1 METEK
6 FLMRLEETLAQVVR
20 QQEAI
25 CAELVGM
32 RERADSLAEQ
42 RGKAANGAPTRSELL
57 KFLDRFRAGES
68 LGEATTQAWIE
79 VSDVACVK
87 GGLHVVAQREGMHA
101 RLLDACIRAHGGTPR
116 YELPEA
122 VREAAMQR
130 ICDRSRGDAAKV
142 LDFEQ
147 QVGETEKALAPIY
160 EMADRLDDD
169 PETQALLRTIAQD
182 ERSTLEFFQQACALL
197 NPPA

>member
-6 FLMRLEETLAQVVR
+6 FLERLEQTLGQVVR

-32 RERADSLAEQ
+32 RERVDSLAEQ
-42 RGKAANGAPTRSELL
+42 RKAPATGAPTRGELL
-57 KFLDRFRAGES
+57 RFLDRFRAGEA
-68 LGEATTQAWIE
+68 LGAATTKAWIE

-87 GGLHVVAQREGMHA
+87 GGLHVVAEREGMHA
-101 RLLDACIRAHGGTPR
+101 RLLDACIRAHGGSPR

-122 VREAAMQR
+122 VCETAMKR
-130 ICDRSRGDAAKV
+130 VSDRARGDAAKV
-142 LDFEQ
+142 LEFVQ
-147 QVGETEKALAPIY
+147 QVGDCEKALAPIY
-160 EMADRLDDD
+160 EMADRLDGD

-182 ERSTLEFFQQACALL
+182 ERSTLEFFQQACKLL
-197 NPPA
+197 NS

>member
-6 FLMRLEETLAQVVR
+6 FLLRLEETIAHVVR

-32 RERADSLAEQ
+32 RERVDALMEPKS
-42 RGKAANGAPTRSELL
+42 GAASGAPTRAELL
-57 KFLDRFRAGES
+57 RFLDRFRAGEA
-68 LGEATTQAWIE
+68 LGKATAKAWIE

-87 GGLHVVAQREGMHA
+87 GGLRVVAQREGMHA
-101 RLLDACIRAHGGTPR
+101 RLLTDCIRAHGGTPS

-122 VREAAMQR
+122 LRLEAMKRVSDPA
-130 ICDRSRGDAAKV
+130 RGDAAKV
-142 LDFEQ
+142 LEFVQ
-147 QVGETEKALAPIY
+147 QVGETEKALEPIY
-160 EMADRLDDD
+160 QMADRLDGD

-182 ERSTLEFFQQACALL
+182 ERSTLEFFQQACKLL
-197 NPPA
+197 NS

>member
-6 FLMRLEETLAQVVR
+6 FLLRLEETLSQVVR

-32 RERADSLAEQ
+32 RERVDLLTEPKSAP
-42 RGKAANGAPTRSELL
+42 GNGAPTRAELL
-57 KFLDRFRAGES
+57 RFLDRFRAGES
-68 LGEATTQAWIE
+68 LGKATAKAWIE

-87 GGLHVVAQREGMHA
+87 GGLRVVAQREGMHA
-101 RLLDACIRAHGGTPR
+101 RLLTDCIRAHGGTPS

-122 VREAAMQR
+122 VRLEAMKRVSDPA
-130 ICDRSRGDAAKV
+130 RGDAAKV
-142 LDFEQ
+142 LEFVQ
-147 QVGETEKALAPIY
+147 QVGETEKALEPIY
-160 EMADRLDDD
+160 QMADRLDAD

-182 ERSTLEFFQQACALL
+182 ERSTLEFFQQACKLL
-197 NPPA
+197 NS

>member
-6 FLMRLEETLAQVVR
+6 FLLRLEETLAHVVR

-25 CAELVGM
+25 CAELVSM
-32 RERADSLAEQ
+32 RERVDVLAEQ
-42 RGKAANGAPTRSELL
+42 KSAPASGAPTRGELL
-57 KFLDRFRAGES
+57 RFLDRFRAGEA
-68 LGEATTQAWIE
+68 LGEATTRAWIE

-87 GGLHVVAQREGMHA
+87 GGLHVVAEREGMHA
-101 RLLDACIRAHGGTPR
+101 RLLDGCIRAHGGTKR

-122 VREAAMQR
+122 VRDKAMKR
-130 ICDRSRGDAAKV
+130 ISDRSRGDAAKV
-142 LDFEQ
+142 LDFVQ

-160 EMADRLDDD
+160 EMADRLDAD

-197 NPPA
+197 NK